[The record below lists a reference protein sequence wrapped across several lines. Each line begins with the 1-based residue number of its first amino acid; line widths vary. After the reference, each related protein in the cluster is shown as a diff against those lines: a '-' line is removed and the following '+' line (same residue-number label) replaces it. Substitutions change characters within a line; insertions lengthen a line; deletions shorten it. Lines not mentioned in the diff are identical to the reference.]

1 MSFGGLHTNHRTIVA
16 AAAIVFFVLTLVM
29 AVLPALREQA
39 LSTPTGARPRRHE
52 EERGRQVYLREG
64 CGFCHTQF
72 VRDLPMDRP
81 YGRPSRP
88 GDYAFEDPPMLGT
101 QRTGPDLAD
110 VGSRQASEAWHLIH
124 LYAPRAV
131 VPQSVMPAY
140 RWYFAAK
147 DKAGPDDVVV
157 PVPAGSAPRG
167 KVIVAGP
174 EGIELVRYLLSLKQA
189 KGSP

>member
-1 MSFGGLHTNHRTIVA
+1 MSFGGLHRNHRAIVA

-39 LSTPTGARPRRHE
+39 LSTPTGARPRGHE

-124 LYAPRAV
+124 LYDPRAV

-174 EGIELVRYLLSLKQA
+174 DGIELVRYLLSLKQA